1 MKKII
6 NIMLATVVL
15 GGATSCSDFLQKDP
29 PSSPSQ
35 SIFWQ
40 KKSDF
45 VSALAGCYSVMYA
58 NSSTTKNDNNGVLSD
73 RIPCFD
79 GLSDNANTQYD
90 EDTYGRS
97 RTIAQGDL
105 TSYTSGFVTKMYNV
119 CYKGIARVHLLM
131 DQLDQYA
138 KTDITAEEKKT
149 MMAEC
154 KALRGYFYSYLFQCY
169 KEVPL
174 VLETLTMDNMYQP
187 KATREQIFQQI
198 IKDYDEAI
206 NDLPDLLYSDSQ
218 VTGHLTSSAVKALKA
233 RIMMFNGYNDQG
245 VADQSVMKE
254 VVSLLEGIK
263 GYSLA
268 ASTRDN
274 FVSSKQLASPE
285 IIWSVRYLAPNVTN
299 SMDLYYA
306 AWNTLSTTRSL
317 VNEFECTDG
326 LKWGESPL
334 TVPVDESLIYTTDGS
349 KKDQMIKEREKLF
362 QNRDRRLS
370 ESISQTGILKFPEP
384 EFPDVINTNS
394 QCNTGFGCLKLIQ
407 PMATAPGYE
416 TISDADVVIVRYAHI
431 LLMIAEA
438 ENEVNGPTTKAY
450 EAVNQVR
457 LRSDQPVLPAGLSK
471 EQMRERIR
479 REWRVETCF
488 EGLRYFQMKQWK
500 ILNQLDGM
508 VDPGEP
514 TYAKKFL
521 PEFMYFPLPQGE
533 IDKAAGV
540 LVQDPAY

>member
-1 MKKII
+1 
-6 NIMLATVVL
+6 
-15 GGATSCSDFLQKDP
+15 
-29 PSSPSQ
+29 
-35 SIFWQ
+35 
-40 KKSDF
+40 
-45 VSALAGCYSVMYA
+45 
-58 NSSTTKNDNNGVLSD
+58 
-73 RIPCFD
+73 
-79 GLSDNANTQYD
+79 
-90 EDTYGRS
+90 
-97 RTIAQGDL
+97 
-105 TSYTSGFVTKMYNV
+105 
-119 CYKGIARVHLLM
+119 M

-362 QNRDRRLS
+362 QNRDRR
-370 ESISQTGILKFPEP
+370 
-384 EFPDVINTNS
+384 
-394 QCNTGFGCLKLIQ
+394 
-407 PMATAPGYE
+407 
-416 TISDADVVIVRYAHI
+416 
-431 LLMIAEA
+431 
-438 ENEVNGPTTKAY
+438 
-450 EAVNQVR
+450 
-457 LRSDQPVLPAGLSK
+457 
-471 EQMRERIR
+471 
-479 REWRVETCF
+479 
-488 EGLRYFQMKQWK
+488 
-500 ILNQLDGM
+500 
-508 VDPGEP
+508 
-514 TYAKKFL
+514 
-521 PEFMYFPLPQGE
+521 
-533 IDKAAGV
+533 
-540 LVQDPAY
+540 